1 MRCSPGTVTLLSAM
15 MTCSIGWDP
24 VRAEDPGTALLNWV
38 LDAKEAAENPL
49 SVSVTPGDMSV
60 KGAGQVVKAVAPA
73 LSAGATAVNVVGM
86 ASDLSDIDDY
96 RQKRANGTAT
106 AADAWNAADSFGGF
120 VGKTGVPVVSDLAEP
135 MKRVVGTVA
144 VDSLMLDKIT
154 ACGTDYQCVVATGT
168 QKQAYLLSSGN
179 RQVQEYS
186 SADMMAPLVPSV
198 AKDAAT
204 LGKASVRAGTGIA
217 ERIGGA
223 VDEAAGSFKAG
234 VASGATSLG
243 NWWKENSPSTFEAT
257 RKAFGL
263 GENDAE
269 MEKLNARIAAAEA
282 QLTPSTA
289 AQEQTSLPALSPPTA
304 ESVAAPVVARP
315 VATAASG
322 NAPQVKTLPA
332 TQKQPTSAPPAP
344 AQAAPSP
351 AASGQPVGQ
360 EMQVEW
366 PWQQQERADAAAAA
380 AIAAEQP
387 SVPNQG
393 QPAVGGMQSDQIW
406 YDGSDGFGGLYE
418 LDPKLKAQ
426 QAVDYAESNYPSAV
440 ELDGEPFGMQ
450 PRPDPF
456 GDLVPDPSEAMAPE
470 EPAQSRDI
478 PPEPVEQA
486 ASDDDNFDSLSSD
499 SDPYTAPRQPRN
511 TNRSTTGRRTWD
523 CRAVDYGT
531 PNPGSGGC

>member
-1 MRCSPGTVTLLSAM
+1 MRSPLAAVTLLSGM
-15 MTCSIGWDP
+15 MTCSIGLNS
-24 VRAEDPGTALLNWV
+24 VQAEDPGTSLLNWA

-49 SVSVTPGDMSV
+49 SVSVTPGDMSI

-96 RQKRANGTAT
+96 REKRANGTAT
-106 AADAWNAADSFGGF
+106 AADARNAVDSFGGF
-120 VGKTGVPVVSDLAEP
+120 VEKTGVPVVSDLAEP

-144 VDSLMLDKIT
+144 VDTLMVDKLA
-154 ACGTDYQCVVATGT
+154 ACRTDHQCLVATGT
-168 QKQAYLLSSGN
+168 QKQANLLSSGN

-186 SADMMAPLVPSV
+186 SAGMMAPLVPSV
-198 AKDAAT
+198 VKDAAT
-204 LGKASVRAGTGIA
+204 LGTASVRAGTGIA
-217 ERIGGA
+217 DRIGGA
-223 VDEAAGSFKAG
+223 VDEATGSFKAG

-282 QLTPSTA
+282 QLTPPTA
-289 AQEQTSLPALSPPTA
+289 AQKQTSLPALSSPTA

-332 TQKQPTSAPPAP
+332 TQKQPTSDPSAP
-344 AQAAPSP
+344 AQAAPAP
-351 AASGQPVGQ
+351 AASGQPAGQ
-360 EMQVEW
+360 QMQVEW

-387 SVPNQG
+387 PTPNAG

-426 QAVDYAESNYPSAV
+426 QAVEHVESNYASAV

-478 PPEPVEQA
+478 PPEPVEQT

-523 CRAVDYGT
+523 CRAADYST

>member
-15 MTCSIGWDP
+15 MTCSVGLNP
-24 VRAEDPGTALLNWV
+24 VRAEDPGTALLNWA
-38 LDAKEAAENPL
+38 LGAKEAAENPL

-60 KGAGQVVKAVAPA
+60 KGAGQVVKAIAPA

-96 RQKRANGTAT
+96 REKRGNGTAT
-106 AADAWNAADSFGGF
+106 AADTRNAVESFGGF
-120 VGKTGVPVVSDLAEP
+120 VAKTGVPVVSDLAEP

-144 VDSLMLDKIT
+144 VDSLMVDRLATCRT
-154 ACGTDYQCVVATGT
+154 AQCYVEMGT
-168 QKQAYLLSSGN
+168 QKEANLRSS
-179 RQVQEYS
+179 RAQQVQEYS
-186 SADMMAPLVPSV
+186 SAGMMAPLVPSV

-217 ERIGGA
+217 DRIGGA

-282 QLTPSTA
+282 RLTPSTA
-289 AQEQTSLPALSPPTA
+289 AQEQTSLPAVSPPTA
-304 ESVAAPVVARP
+304 ESVVAPVVARP

-332 TQKQPTSAPPAP
+332 TQKQPTSGPSAP
-344 AQAAPSP
+344 AQAAPVP

-387 SVPNQG
+387 SVPNKG

-426 QAVDYAESNYPSAV
+426 QAVEYVESNYASAV

-511 TNRSTTGRRTWD
+511 TPRRTTGPVRRN
-523 CRAVDYGT
+523 CGAVDYGT
-531 PNPGSGGC
+531 SNPVSGGC